1 MDSFEFNKI
10 AAGILVTALLVIG
23 LNQITDFIYQ
33 VKKPE
38 KPGYKIEGVAE
49 TKTTENKSEI
59 KKEEKLTDIKILLSS
74 ANIAA
79 GENVFKKCAAC
90 HNINNGGAV
99 KIGPPLWSIVGK
111 KSGSHPEFKYSSA
124 LTAFG
129 KNWTFDE
136 LNAFLYK
143 PADYIKGTK
152 MAFAGLSKDE
162 DRANVIAYLNSMS
175 SSPLPLK

>member
-10 AAGILVTALLVIG
+10 AAGILVTALLIIG
-23 LNQITDFIYQ
+23 LNQFADFIYH

-38 KPGYKIEGVAE
+38 KPGYKVEGVVEA
-49 TKTTENKSEI
+49 KTAGSKGEV
-59 KKEEKLTDIKILLSS
+59 KKEEKLADIKVLLAS
-74 ANIAA
+74 ANVAA

-90 HNINNGGAV
+90 HTNTNGGAV
-99 KIGPPLWSIVGK
+99 RIGPPLWGIVGK
-111 KSGSHPEFKYSSA
+111 KAGSHPEFKYSSVLSA
-124 LTAFG
+124 HG

-152 MAFAGLSKDE
+152 MAFAGLAKDE
-162 DRANVIAYLNSMS
+162 DRANVIAYLNSIS

>member
-10 AAGILVTALLVIG
+10 AAAVLVVALLVIG
-23 LNQITDFIYQ
+23 LNQFGGSIYR

-38 KPGYKIEGVAE
+38 TQGYKIEGVAE
-49 TKTTENKSEI
+49 TKSTAKGEV
-59 KKEEKLTDIKILLSS
+59 KKEEKLVDIKVLLAT
-74 ANIAA
+74 ANVGA

-90 HNINNGGAV
+90 HTNVSGGAS
-99 KIGPPLWSIVGK
+99 KIGPPMWGIVGK

-124 LTAFG
+124 LAAYG
-129 KNWTFDE
+129 KAWSVEE

-152 MAFAGLSKDE
+152 MAFAGIAKDE
-162 DRANVIAYLNSMS
+162 ERANLIAYLST
-175 SSPLPLK
+175 LK